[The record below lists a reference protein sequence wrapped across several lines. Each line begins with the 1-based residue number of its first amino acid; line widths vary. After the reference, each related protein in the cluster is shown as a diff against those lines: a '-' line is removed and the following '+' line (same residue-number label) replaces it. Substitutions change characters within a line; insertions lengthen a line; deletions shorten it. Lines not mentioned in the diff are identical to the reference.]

1 MGQRRK
7 DKVPKT
13 QPAGAGRP
21 PRPPKKTARGL
32 DDQCPEPVP
41 VRIPDPITIESL
53 ARALARRPFQI
64 VADLML
70 LEGEMTTNP
79 QKLLGF
85 QTAAKIVRY
94 YGYQPEK
101 IG

>member
-1 MGQRRK
+1 MGRRK
-7 DKVPKT
+7 NNAPET

-32 DDQCPEPVP
+32 DDQSPEPVP
-41 VRIPDPITIESL
+41 VRIPDPVTIERL
-53 ARALARRPFQI
+53 AHAVARRPVQI
-64 VADLML
+64 VADLMS
-70 LEGEMTTNP
+70 LEGELTTDP

-85 QTAAKIVRY
+85 RTAAKIVRY
-94 YGYQPEK
+94 YGYKPEK

>member
-1 MGQRRK
+1 MGHHQK
-7 DKVPKT
+7 DKAPET

-32 DDQCPEPVP
+32 ENQSPEPVP
-41 VRIPDPITIESL
+41 VRIPDPVSIKSL
-53 ARALARRPFQI
+53 AHALARRPVQI

-70 LEGEMTTNP
+70 LEGGLATEP

-85 QTAAKIVRY
+85 ETAAKIVRY
-94 YGYQPEK
+94 YGYKPEK
-101 IG
+101 AG